1 MHPPAS
7 TSRALFASVG
17 LMAAILVATTIV
29 ACDSDEATA
38 PKPPTFVATL
48 NGASE
53 VPAKAV
59 AGTGAATIV
68 KEGGI
73 YTYTVTFSGM
83 TGAVTGAH
91 IHGPAST
98 TANASVIVGFATAG
112 VTGTSGTLTGTFT
125 STSNVAI
132 SNDSL
137 DVLMRTGN
145 AYVNLHTAANGGGEI
160 RGQLSQQP

>member
-1 MHPPAS
+1 
-7 TSRALFASVG
+7 
-17 LMAAILVATTIV
+17 
-29 ACDSDEATA
+29 
-38 PKPPTFVATL
+38 L

-68 KEGGI
+68 KEAGI
-73 YTYTVTFSGM
+73 YTYTITFSGM
-83 TGAVTGAH
+83 TGALTGAH

-98 TANASVIVGFATAG
+98 TANASVIVPFATAG
-112 VTGTSGTLTGTFT
+112 ATGSSGTLTGTFA
-125 STSNVAI
+125 STSSVAI

-145 AYVNLHTAANGGGEI
+145 AYVNLHTSANAGGEI

>member
-68 KEGGI
+68 KEGGT
-73 YTYTVTFSGM
+73 YTYTVTFS
-83 TGAVTGAH
+83 
-91 IHGPAST
+91 
-98 TANASVIVGFATAG
+98 
-112 VTGTSGTLTGTFT
+112 
-125 STSNVAI
+125 
-132 SNDSL
+132 
-137 DVLMRTGN
+137 
-145 AYVNLHTAANGGGEI
+145 
-160 RGQLSQQP
+160 

>member
-17 LMAAILVATTIV
+17 LMAAIVVASTIV
-29 ACDSDEATA
+29 ACDSDETTA
-38 PKPPTFVATL
+38 PKPPTFVASL

-68 KEGGI
+68 KEAGI
-73 YTYTVTFSGM
+73 YTYTITFSGM
-83 TGAVTGAH
+83 TGALTGAH

-98 TANASVIVGFATAG
+98 TANASVIVPFATAG
-112 VTGTSGTLTGTFT
+112 ATGTSGTLTGTFA
-125 STSNVAI
+125 STNNVNI

-145 AYVNLHTAANGGGEI
+145 AYVNLHTSANAGGEI